1 MALIGLKYM
10 AAAKAKYAD
19 GGVTFSGGMLIGK
32 AISVDKNIEFNDN
45 KLYADNEIAE
55 SDNSFSKGTITINTD
70 DYGFK
75 KEDIP
80 KVQAFLFGH
89 TYVAA
94 EEGVPEHIVKNADDV
109 RPFVGVAYIKT
120 RKKNNEISYEVT
132 LIYKV
137 QFNPG
142 SESGQTKGG
151 SVEFKTPT
159 MTGSISTCTINDK
172 AGAYEDTYFFDTYEE
187 AVTFIKTL
195 FSMT

>member
-10 AAAKAKYAD
+10 AAAKAAYAD
-19 GGVTFSGGMLIGK
+19 GGVTFSEGMLIGK
-32 AISVDKNIEFNDN
+32 AISVDKSIDFNDV
-45 KLYADNEIAE
+45 KLHADNELAE

-75 KEDIP
+75 KENIP

-94 EEGVPEHIVKNADDV
+94 KEGVPEHIVKNADDV
-109 RPFVGVAYIKT
+109 RPFVGVAYVKT
-120 RKKNNEISYEVT
+120 RKKDNELSYEVT
-132 LIYKV
+132 VIYKV

-142 SESGQTKGG
+142 SESAQTKGE

-159 MTGSISTCTINDK
+159 ITGNIITCTINDK
-172 AGAYEDTYFFDTYEE
+172 AGVYEETYFFDAYED

>member
-10 AAAKAKYAD
+10 AAAKAEYAD
-19 GGVTFSGGMLIGK
+19 GDVTFSGGMLIGK
-32 AISVDKNIEFNDN
+32 AISVDKNVEFNDS
-45 KLYADNEIAE
+45 KLHADNEIAE

-89 TYVAA
+89 EYVAA
-94 EEGVPEHIVKNADDV
+94 AEGVPEHIVKNSDDE
-109 RPFVGVAYIKT
+109 RPFLGVAYVKT
-120 RKKNNEISYEVT
+120 RKKNNKLSYEVT

-142 SESGQTKGG
+142 SESAQTKGE

-159 MTGSISTCTINDK
+159 ITGSISTCTVNNK

-195 FSMT
+195 FAMV

>member
-10 AAAKAKYAD
+10 AAAKAEYAD
-19 GGVTFSGGMLIGK
+19 GDVTFSGGMLIGK
-32 AISVDKNIEFNDN
+32 AISVDKNLEFNDS
-45 KLYADNEIAE
+45 KLFADNEIAE

-80 KVQAFLFGH
+80 KVQAYLFGH
-89 TYVAA
+89 TYVPAA
-94 EEGVPEHIVKNADDV
+94 EGVPEHIVKNADDI

-142 SESGQTKGG
+142 SESGQTKGE

-159 MTGSISTCTINDK
+159 ITGSISTCTVNDK

-195 FSMT
+195 FAMV